1 MLINITARHFKAP
14 EKLKR
19 FADNEIRRLERFY
32 DGIIDCNMVMDY
44 IQSNHSKHQV
54 EIHLN
59 VYGKV
64 LKVSDLSDDMYKSI
78 DRAIIKLERK
88 LQKYKAR
95 IRGFS
100 HKKAV
105 RYVEESNLQYEEE

>member
-1 MLINITARHFKAP
+1 MLVNITARHFKAP

-19 FADNEIRRLERFY
+19 FADNELHRLERFY
-32 DGIIDCNMVMDY
+32 DGIIDCNIVMDY
-44 IQSNHSKHQV
+44 IKSNHSKHQV
-54 EIHLN
+54 EIQVN
-59 VYGKV
+59 VYGQALV
-64 LKVSDLSDDMYKSI
+64 VSDLSDDMYKSI
-78 DRAIIKLERK
+78 DNAVAKLERK

-105 RYVEESNLQYEEE
+105 SYVGGSSSLYEEE

>member
-19 FADNEIRRLERFY
+19 FADNELHRLERFY

-44 IQSNHSKHQV
+44 IQANRSKHQV

-100 HKKAV
+100 HKKV
-105 RYVEESNLQYEEE
+105 VSYVEENSSLYEEE

>member
-1 MLINITARHFKAP
+1 MLLNITARHFKAP

-32 DGIIDCNMVMDY
+32 DGIIDCKIVMDF
-44 IQSNHSKHQV
+44 IQSNRSKHKV
-54 EIHLN
+54 EILIN
-59 VYGKV
+59 VYGQV

-105 RYVEESNLQYEEE
+105 SYVDGYSSLYEEE

>member
-1 MLINITARHFKAP
+1 MLVNITARHFKAP

-32 DGIIDCNMVMDY
+32 DGIIDCNIVMDY
-44 IQSNHSKHQV
+44 IKSNHSKHQV
-54 EIHLN
+54 EIHIN
-59 VYGKV
+59 VYGQV

-78 DRAIIKLERK
+78 DKAIAKLERK
-88 LQKYKAR
+88 LEKYKAR

-105 RYVEESNLQYEEE
+105 SYAGGNSSLYEEE